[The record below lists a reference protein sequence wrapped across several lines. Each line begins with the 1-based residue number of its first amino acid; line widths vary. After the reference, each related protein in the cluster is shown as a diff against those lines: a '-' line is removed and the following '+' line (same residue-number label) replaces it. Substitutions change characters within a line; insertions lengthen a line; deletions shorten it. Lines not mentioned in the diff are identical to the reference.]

1 MFDMFGISKEVTSQ
15 DVSEFQALTKPGW
28 LDFLREN
35 PLLTSKE
42 VTFTYSNGF
51 IHEK

>member
-1 MFDMFGISKEVTSQ
+1 MFGTYKEVKSK
-15 DVSEFQALTKPGW
+15 DVSKFQALTKPGW

-35 PLLTSKE
+35 PPLTSKK
-42 VTFTYSNGF
+42 VTFTHSNGF